1 MSKKHYEAFAKLAV
15 HQAHRFN
22 DEADRTIFVYNMA
35 LIFEAD
41 NENFN
46 MKKFL
51 TACGVMS
58 DS

>member
-1 MSKKHYEAFAKLAV
+1 MSKKHYEAFVKLTID
-15 HQAHRFN
+15 QSGRFIS
-22 DEADRTIFVYNMA
+22 EADRTIFVYNMA